1 MDDDFDGYT
10 DFPVD
15 YGCDGKA
22 DMDEVAG
29 MPAPACGDLVD
40 NDADGQLDYSRDPQC
55 DTNMDP
61 DEFN

>member
-1 MDDDFDGYT
+1 
-10 DFPVD
+10 VD

-40 NDADGQLDYSRDPQC
+40 NDADGQTDYTRDPQC
-55 DTNMDP
+55 ATNMDA